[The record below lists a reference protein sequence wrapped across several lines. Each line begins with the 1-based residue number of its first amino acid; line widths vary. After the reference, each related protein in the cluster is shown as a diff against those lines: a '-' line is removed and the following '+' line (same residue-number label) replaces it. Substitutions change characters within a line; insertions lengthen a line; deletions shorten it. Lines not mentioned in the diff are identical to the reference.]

1 MVGNKPMNVIVPE
14 LLAAIL
20 KEQQKTN
27 VMITK
32 FVNESEVEG
41 PVEKLGKLFDGRKK
55 RK

>member
-20 KEQQKTN
+20 KEQKKTSDLLQ
-27 VMITK
+27 K
-32 FVNESEVEG
+32 FVDESEAEG
-41 PVEKLGKLFDGRKK
+41 LVEKLGKLFDGRKK